1 MSSEHQ
7 SFTTRKSQEMSQ
19 TTPGFVTCPQGHNFP
34 QEQLTVRDGQNV
46 CPVCDRTTWA
56 EPRARRSW
64 SRHLLTL
71 PLIVVIAAVVML
83 LVETISGIGIG
94 TTYQSQHIGGA
105 AWLTAGSAVS
115 VVGIGLL
122 IAGVVL
128 ATRAV
133 RSRSWT
139 RSLLAAPLLVMA
151 GGAAVLAIGDL
162 VDLGLNLSFLNSS
175 SPGATWQLVAGIFD
189 ALFFGGLAVALS
201 WVGLLAK
208 RSDPITTDA
217 PDVTGL

>member
-1 MSSEHQ
+1 
-7 SFTTRKSQEMSQ
+7 MSQ
-19 TTPGFVTCPQGHNFP
+19 TAPGSVTCPLGHTFP

-56 EPRARRSW
+56 TPRARPPW
-64 SRHLLTL
+64 SRHLLRY

-83 LVETISGIGIG
+83 LVETISGIAIG
-94 TTYQSQHIGGA
+94 TTYGNQHIGGA

-122 IAGVVL
+122 ITGVVL
-128 ATRAV
+128 VIRAV

-139 RSLLAAPLLVMA
+139 RSLLAAPLLFMA

-162 VDLGLNLSFLNSS
+162 VELGLNVSFLNTS
-175 SPGATWQLVAGIFD
+175 SPGADWQLVAGIFD
-189 ALFFGGLAVALS
+189 ALFFGGLAVALG

-208 RSDPITTDA
+208 RSDPTTTDA
-217 PDVTGL
+217 TD